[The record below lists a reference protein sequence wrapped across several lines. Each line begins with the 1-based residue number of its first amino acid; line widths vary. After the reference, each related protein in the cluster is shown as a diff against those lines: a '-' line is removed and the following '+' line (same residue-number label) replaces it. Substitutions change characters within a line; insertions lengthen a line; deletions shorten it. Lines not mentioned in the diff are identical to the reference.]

1 MLSRSSPI
9 YMCIIRSHLNYRTM
23 TEANHVYPLAEWIP
37 RGASPEHSRLPL
49 KLIGDP

>member
-37 RGASPEHSRLPL
+37 ERSFPRAQPITPKTDR
-49 KLIGDP
+49 